1 MKKISFLTIPFI
13 FFAYLVVSC
22 DKNSID
28 DINHL
33 NGYWE
38 IDVVR
43 AHGEEFVPK
52 KPAPLVDYY
61 QVVESNKGWK
71 KKMAPQVMGEYQS
84 SDAVV
89 YFTLEQEGSQWLI
102 HYRDNLSSWKE
113 EIIILNDNTLVL
125 FQEEK
130 YYHYK
135 RHQKQT
141 LNER

>member
-1 MKKISFLTIPFI
+1 
-13 FFAYLVVSC
+13 
-22 DKNSID
+22 
-28 DINHL
+28 
-33 NGYWE
+33 
-38 IDVVR
+38 
-43 AHGEEFVPK
+43 
-52 KPAPLVDYY
+52 
-61 QVVESNKGWK
+61 
-71 KKMAPQVMGEYQS
+71 MGEYQS

-102 HYRDNLSSWKE
+102 YYRDNLSSWKE
-113 EIIILNDNTLVL
+113 EIITLNDNTLVL